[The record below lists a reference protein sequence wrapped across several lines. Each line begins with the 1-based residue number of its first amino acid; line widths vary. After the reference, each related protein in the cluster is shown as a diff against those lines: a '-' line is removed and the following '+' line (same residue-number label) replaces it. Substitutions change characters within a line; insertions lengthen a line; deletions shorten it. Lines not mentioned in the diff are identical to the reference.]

1 MYWTSPSALF
11 PVSWK
16 QHTRPNVLPIRIF
29 PDPILRQKAH
39 PIQTINPGIIR
50 LGQDMIATMQKAG
63 GVGLAGNQVGVLKRI
78 IAVHAP
84 QEEAQ
89 IMINPV
95 IRTRFGQREV
105 EEGCLS
111 VPGYTGLVNR
121 SVRVNANYIDINGD
135 RFSLTAEEIMAQ
147 IIEHEVDHL
156 NGIMFLDHLAA
167 HDKLAK
173 TGISPDEPHWHEVG
187 YDVYIERSGANPSD
201 KDMVERL
208 KVIADMSKI
217 TPESNSDE
225 MRYEFINSNSET
237 LSVGDLPRGLS
248 RLKGYL

>member
-1 MYWTSPSALF
+1 MDSYKIIRSMAI
-11 PVSWK
+11 
-16 QHTRPNVLPIRIF
+16 LPIRVF

-39 PIQTINPGIIR
+39 LIQTINPGIIR
-50 LGQDMIATMQKAG
+50 LGQDMIETMQNAA

-78 IAVHAP
+78 ITVQP
-84 QEEAQ
+84 PEEEAR

-95 IRTRFGQREV
+95 IRTRFGNREI

-121 SVRVNANYIDINGD
+121 SVRVNASYIDANGSK
-135 RFSLTAEEIMAQ
+135 FNLTAEEILAQ

-156 NGIMFLDHLAA
+156 NGIMYMDHLVA

-173 TGISPDEPHWHEVG
+173 TGISPDEPHWHEIG

-208 KVIADMSKI
+208 KVVADMSKI
-217 TPESNSDE
+217 TPESSSDE
-225 MRYEFINSNSET
+225 TRYEFINSNSET
-237 LSVGDLPRGLS
+237 LRSGDIPPEIPELRDTS
-248 RLKGYL
+248 K